1 MKISEIF
8 KRDRTAGIA
17 DRDYMPS
24 SQIDPMDVVGGLIN
38 TSTNDSLEDFQRNK
52 EQLKS
57 QKAQELKDKLSKLP
71 RDTSS
76 LYNPADVDSCNCHR
90 ILPGKLPDD
99 LQNEVNAR
107 GGRSQAFHKYIFDST
122 MSMMGSNNSKVLSR
136 LVPDVPG
143 GPDSDAKK
151 NKMLVTHLLSH
162 AASAGLTGED
172 LGINDE
178 AMRNFTEHKSQLES
192 AIPPKEDR
200 DIYRNQKCGVCD
212 QYKHAFDTTIANR
225 LAAKQEK
232 ETGLPGDP
240 SDFVDSAAG
249 MSKDVYEDWKKG
261 EPYANYKDPVKKPLY
276 DILDNWNVH
285 HNQTHKIGLNVLS
298 GTALN
303 KPINIDKIEDHE
315 REAYENGEETPRNS
329 KVETIYNS
337 LLTGGNGWSIKRLEE
352 EPKVDPFYTE
362 EGERKI
368 KERQPNETRE
378 DYTQRINDTVPRI
391 KKELSDVDAQGANH
405 YYKIKT
411 PSGRE
416 LSYVE
421 MPGSTAVGEEGG
433 KRYMV
438 ERHLIPYRHD
448 YKPEEDRFNTSHPDP
463 IINKLGWNRIYNTHP
478 EITHPEL
485 KRGINSA
492 LPRIHKYIFQQAGIK
507 PDTDEQARYNEAKR
521 YHEMFGEANARDYY
535 GFEKPTDEMAA
546 SAHDKYYSSL
556 HHALDKISTP
566 RPDESF
572 SPEDL
577 QEHRKNNYSR
587 LTKEWAMAAKDAT
600 NAAYDRGE
608 LSAKGTTASK
618 EAASTGKF
626 NSSSQ
631 NSCKK
636 CGKYCVNDVECKSN
650 VMERRR
656 QQAAEAAYND

>member
-24 SQIDPMDVVGGLIN
+24 NQIDPMDIVEGLTNI
-38 TSTNDSLEDFQRNK
+38 SSNDSLEEFQRNK
-52 EQLKS
+52 EKLKS

-90 ILPGKLPDD
+90 ILPGKLPEN

-107 GGRSQAFHKYIFDST
+107 AGRSQAFHRYIFDNT
-122 MSMMGSNNSKVLSR
+122 MSTMGSNNSQVLNR
-136 LVPDVPG
+136 LAPDVPG
-143 GPDSDAKK
+143 GPDSEAKK
-151 NKMLVTHLLSH
+151 NKMFVTHLLSH

-172 LGINDE
+172 LGINEE
-178 AMRNFTEHKSQLES
+178 AMRNFTEHKSHLES

-200 DIYRNQKCGVCD
+200 DIHRNQKCGVCD

-225 LAAKQEK
+225 LSAKHER
-232 ETGLPGDP
+232 ETGMPGDP
-240 SDFVDSAAG
+240 GDFADSAAG
-249 MSKDVYEDWKKG
+249 MSKDVYEDWKNG
-261 EPYANYKDPVKKPLY
+261 QPYANYKDPVKKPLY

-285 HNQTHKIGLNVLS
+285 HNQTHKMGLNVLA

-315 REAYENGEETPRNS
+315 REAYENGEETPRNP

-352 EPKVDPFYTE
+352 EPRIDPFYTP

-368 KERQPNETRE
+368 KERQPSETRE
-378 DYTQRINDTVPRI
+378 DYTQRINETVPRI
-391 KKELSDVDAQGANH
+391 KKELSDVDAQGATH

-421 MPGSTAVGEEGG
+421 MPGQTAVGEEGG
-433 KRYMV
+433 RRYMV
-438 ERHLIPYRHD
+438 ERHLVPYRHE
-448 YKPEEDRFNTSHPDP
+448 YKPEESRFNTSNPDP
-463 IINKLGWNRIYNTHP
+463 IINRLGWNRIYNTHP

-485 KRGINSA
+485 TRGINSS

-507 PDTDEQARYNEAKR
+507 PDTDELKHYNEAKR
-521 YHEMFGEANARDYY
+521 YHDAFGEDNARSVY

-546 SAHDKYYSSL
+546 SAHAKYYDSF
-556 HHALDKISTP
+556 HHALDKLSTTNP
-566 RPDESF
+566 SESF
-572 SPEDL
+572 SPEEL
-577 QEHRKNNYSR
+577 SEHRKNNYDR
-587 LTKEWAMAAKDAT
+587 LTKEWAMSARDAT

-618 EAASTGKF
+618 EAAPAGKF
-626 NSSSQ
+626 NSSIQ
-631 NSCKK
+631 NPCEK
-636 CGKYCVNDVECKSN
+636 CGKYCANDVECKSN

-656 QQAAEAAYND
+656 QQAADAAFND